1 MAFICTGTVFWTTV
15 ATVTGAEKFL
25 AGCRGFSL
33 EHDVINSMLTTEK
46 SKVQSIEKGFIRI

>member
-1 MAFICTGTVFWTTV
+1 MAFICTGTVFLTTV

-33 EHDVINSMLTTEK
+33 EHDVISSMQKTENSKT
-46 SKVQSIEKGFIRI
+46 QSIEKGFIRI